1 MPLAERRPPMRL
13 AKIVSFLV
21 FLVACH
27 SSSPPVSSPP
37 AEDDAQRD
45 QRSGGAETQDGGT
58 ASADLHS
65 QLASLDASLDEI
77 GKRIATTA
85 DAAKSELKEQ
95 LAAIEKRRDVIK
107 AQLKQLADQADA
119 RAAKVRREARTALK
133 DLQRDMQK
141 LADRLKP

>member
-1 MPLAERRPPMRL
+1 MHFAHRPPMRP
-13 AKIVSFLV
+13 AKIVSLLV

-37 AEDDAQRD
+37 ADDAQRD
-45 QRSGGAETQDGGT
+45 QRSGAAESQDGGT

-65 QLASLDASLDEI
+65 QLASLDASLDDL

-119 RAAKVRREARTALK
+119 RAAKVRSEARTALK